1 MQRFTILVSAAL
13 VASSALAQ
21 AQGILDTIRTPE
33 KAVPVVNQSLT
44 GTWLL
49 ELRRPG
55 APATQPPVL
64 NLVTSFPDGTAIA
77 SPADGTQAT
86 NHGVWVRV
94 GDRKF
99 LQTMFV
105 FAFNESRVLTTITKV
120 RINAQVSSDG
130 QTLKGTTEAV
140 VMDRDGKVMATI
152 QGGTYTGVRLSPEIP
167 GDFYDFQK
175 VQ

>member
-1 MQRFTILVSAAL
+1 MQRSTLLVFAAL
-13 VASSALAQ
+13 TASTALQ
-21 AQGILDTIRTPE
+21 AQGLLQNIAAPE
-33 KAVPVVNQSLT
+33 KAVATVNQTLE

-64 NLVTSFPDGTAIA
+64 NLITFQPDGTAVA
-77 SPADGTQAT
+77 SPADGTQST

-94 GDRKF
+94 GDHKY

-105 FAFNESRVLTTITKV
+105 FNFDASRALTTIFKV
-120 RINAQVSSDG
+120 RINAQVSADG
-130 QTLKGTTEAV
+130 QTVKGTTELIIL
-140 VMDRDGKVMATI
+140 DPTGKVINTI
-152 QGGTYTGVRLSPEIP
+152 PGGTYTGVRLMPEIP
-167 GDFYDFQK
+167 ADFYDFQK

>member
-1 MQRFTILVSAAL
+1 MQRSTLLVFAAL
-13 VASSALAQ
+13 FTGAVQIQ
-21 AQGILDTIRTPE
+21 AQSLLQTITTPD
-33 KAVPVVNQSLT
+33 KAVATVNQTLE

-64 NLVTSFPDGTAIA
+64 NLITFQPDGTAIA
-77 SPADGTQAT
+77 SPADGTQST

-94 GDRKF
+94 GDHKY

-105 FAFNESRVLTTITKV
+105 FNFDASRALTTIFKV
-120 RINAQVSSDG
+120 RINGQVSPDG
-130 QTLKGTTEAV
+130 LTVKGTTELV
-140 VMDRDGKVMATI
+140 IMDPTGKVLNTVA
-152 QGGTYTGVRLSPEIP
+152 GGTYTGVRLSPEIP
-167 GDFYDFQK
+167 ADFYDFQK

>member
-1 MQRFTILVSAAL
+1 MQRFTLLVFAAL
-13 VASSALAQ
+13 FTGAVQIQ
-21 AQGILDTIRTPE
+21 AQGLLQTITTPD
-33 KAVPVVNQSLT
+33 KAVATVNQTLE

-64 NLVTSFPDGTAIA
+64 NLITFQPDGTAIA
-77 SPADGTQAT
+77 SPADGTQST

-94 GDRKF
+94 GDHKY

-105 FAFNESRVLTTITKV
+105 FNFDASRALTTIFKV
-120 RINAQVSSDG
+120 RINGLVSPDG
-130 QTLKGTTEAV
+130 QTVKGTTELV
-140 VMDRDGKVMATI
+140 IMDPTGKVLNTI
-152 QGGTYTGVRLSPEIP
+152 PGGTYTGVRLSPEIP
-167 GDFYDFQK
+167 VDFYDFQK

>member
-1 MQRFTILVSAAL
+1 MQRFTFLIFAAL
-13 VASSALAQ
+13 TASTAHLQ
-21 AQGILDTIRTPE
+21 AQGLLQAITTPE
-33 KAVPVVNQSLT
+33 KAVSTVNQTLD

-55 APATQPPVL
+55 APATLPPVL
-64 NLVTSFPDGTAIA
+64 NLITFQPDGTAVA
-77 SPADGTQAT
+77 SNADGTQAT

-94 GDRKF
+94 GDHKY

-105 FAFNESRVLTTITKV
+105 FNFDASRVLTTIFKV
-120 RINAQVSSDG
+120 RINAQVSPDG
-130 QTLKGTTEAV
+130 QTVKGTTELV
-140 VMDRDGKVMATI
+140 IMDPTGKVLNTI
-152 QGGTYTGVRLSPEIP
+152 PGGTYTGVRLSPEIP